1 MDKKQDD
8 DKNKE
13 NWLAL
18 YFCIMLKDENGE
30 ALDSSK
36 VIKKLKL

>member
-1 MDKKQDD
+1 MKEKDE

-18 YFCIMLKDENGE
+18 LYCILLVDENGE